1 VGLEMNNPE
10 TKIPKIPK
18 ILSEIFQT
26 NSKTTHF
33 LLIRT

>member
-10 TKIPKIPK
+10 TKIPKIK
-18 ILSEIFQT
+18 NEIFQT